1 MLARIGIEVQ
11 AAGQPAAVIFPAR
24 SRGELSNIMAGW
36 GTLTG
41 EASYYYSSNA
51 HTNDPQKRLGA
62 FNWHGY
68 SNPEMDRLIEAAEF
82 ELDANKRKDLLQ
94 QTGALFNR
102 ERVALPLAS
111 VGSAW
116 ALRRD
121 RASMTQG
128 RADEETYAWDV
139 TPVSR

>member
-1 MLARIGIEVQ
+1 MM
-11 AAGQPAAVIFPAR
+11 
-24 SRGELSNIMAGW
+24 SGW

-51 HTNDPQKRLGA
+51 HTNDAQRRLGP
-62 FNWHGY
+62 FNWFGY
-68 SNPEMDRLIEAAEF
+68 SNPEMDRLIQASEF
-82 ELDANKRKDLLQ
+82 ELDDNKRRELLQ
-94 QTGALFNR
+94 QIGALFNR

-111 VGSAW
+111 VNSAW

-121 RASMTQG
+121 RVSMAAG

-139 TPVSR
+139 TPAAAR